1 MNEYKYKRTYLKL
14 DERRFL
20 VLLDNMVNVMRGVQP
35 LASNEKAPMVP
46 IWEVLENRGILDT
59 ENRKYLKTA
68 FTNLKKFVYS
78 YIENFDN
85 EEKIEMSKRKKSRSF
100 IFADSVE
107 YEHLMRAIKESRK
120 CLKIPY
126 EMFDVILEDV
136 ISLNC
141 VGCDCDRKECKLY
154 DLLQEVSAFEVED
167 GEKPNCPYAADLYVS
182 EEEKKSVD
190 EIKAAI
196 KERKN
201 VAKATGNDKYEKARK
216 KNTVN
221 NRHPKKNNHNN
232 KKKKK

>member
-1 MNEYKYKRTYLKL
+1 MADYKYKRKYLKL

-20 VLLDNMVNVMRGVQP
+20 VLLDNMVNMMRGVQP
-35 LASNEKAPMVP
+35 LSSNQKPTMVP
-46 IWEVLENRGILDT
+46 VWETLEQRGILDT

-68 FTNLKKFVYS
+68 FTNLKKFIYS
-78 YIENFDN
+78 YIENFDDD
-85 EEKIEMSKRKKSRSF
+85 EKAEMSKRKKSRSF

-107 YEHLMRAIKESRK
+107 YDRLMNAIKESHK

-126 EMFDVILEDV
+126 EMFDTILEDV

-141 VGCDCDRKECKLY
+141 VGCDCDRRECKLY

-182 EEEKKSVD
+182 EEEKKSVE
-190 EIKAAI
+190 EIKKAI

-216 KNTVN
+216 KNPVN
-221 NRHPKKNNHNN
+221 NRHPKKHKN
-232 KKKKK
+232 KKK